1 MGHSFFGFGREHKTL
16 EASKTLLEM
25 SFPKY
30 ECNGFICSF
39 GFLVLLVEIGSSLFF
54 FFCYCHGKE
63 KIYST

>member
-1 MGHSFFGFGREHKTL
+1 MGHSFVGFGREHKTL

-39 GFLVLLVEIGSSLFF
+39 GFLSFLYISCWYLNIIGLLGS
-54 FFCYCHGKE
+54 G
-63 KIYST
+63 